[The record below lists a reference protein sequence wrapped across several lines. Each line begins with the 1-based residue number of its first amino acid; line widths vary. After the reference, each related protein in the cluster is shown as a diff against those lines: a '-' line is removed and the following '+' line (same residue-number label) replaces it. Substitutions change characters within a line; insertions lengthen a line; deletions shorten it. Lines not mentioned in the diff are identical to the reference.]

1 MPLPE
6 YPRVRFAKSPL
17 KLVIAQV
24 RSSLLLRFR
33 DAQSI
38 ANFQESLADV
48 YPDVDREEQPSFRLT
63 ATAVTPKTNET
74 LYRFSE
80 RTGDWSIVL
89 GEDSLTLETRRY
101 SSIDDLLARFE
112 RVMTA
117 AQEHLGLR
125 ERHRLGLRYINEFR
139 SPQTGSMAHWR
150 EQFKPE
156 FLGFAASL
164 FDEPVSHMVQEV
176 QVNRPDG
183 RFVVR
188 HGLLG
193 GNPLLPTTVGSTA
206 QEPFYLLDLD
216 YSDARPSPL
225 DLAGS
230 AAQLKA
236 YNRFCYHFFRWT
248 LSKRLEDALEPHDV

>member
-6 YPRVRFAKSPL
+6 YPHVRFAKSPL

-24 RSSLLLRFR
+24 RSSLLIRFR

-38 ANFQESLADV
+38 ANFQDAIADT

-89 GEDSLTLETRRY
+89 GEDSLTLEGQKY
-101 SSIDDLLARFE
+101 ASNDDLLARFQH
-112 RVMTA
+112 VLIA
-117 AQEHLGLR
+117 AQAHLGLR
-125 ERHRLGLRYINEFR
+125 ERHRLGLRYINEFQ
-139 SPQTGSMAHWR
+139 SPQAGSMAHWR

-156 FLGFAASL
+156 FLGFAAFL
-164 FDEPVSHMVQEV
+164 FDEAVSHMVQEV
-176 QVNRPDG
+176 QVHRPDG

-193 GNPLLPTTVGSTA
+193 GNRLDVTA

-216 YSDARPSPL
+216 YSDARPGPL
-225 DLAGS
+225 DLASS

-236 YNRFCYHFFRWT
+236 YNRFCYNFFRWT
-248 LSKRLEDALEPHDV
+248 LSDRLADALEPQNG